1 MYDVS
6 FSRPVKNRAP
16 TAQPLLVLL
25 LPLPLDVE
33 LPLLAPDLRCAFPF
47 ELVPVD
53 RELVLDGEL
62 VIHKHPLGGE
72 GQISALQ
79 FHVLEFRL
87 LLVRPAHRPGELVP
101 VLLDR
106 QCGRP
111 LHVADLVL
119 ALPRPDRV
127 CLLVPR
133 ACKAAEPEY
142 QRRREDRFHVCL
154 QEVAG
159 GEPSDADRLQPLTA
173 ILGMPRPPVRMAW
186 PRASSRAELVLRAQ
200 ARSIPLQKARKRAL
214 SRTFQSPPSRRSTR
228 IGAAR
233 RFFPCP
239 PF

>member
-1 MYDVS
+1 MSPPESTLDPFVFPSGGPWRSSRCRVAS
-6 FSRPVKNRAP
+6 FRRTTDFK
-16 TAQPLLVLL
+16 TTQPLLVLL

-33 LPLLAPDLRCAFPF
+33 LLLLAPELRCTFPF
-47 ELVPVD
+47 ELVPGD
-53 RELVLDGEL
+53 RELVLDGDL

-72 GQISALQ
+72 GQNSFLQ

-106 QCGRP
+106 QGGHP
-111 LHVADLVL
+111 LLAADLVL

-127 CLLVPR
+127 CLLALR
-133 ACKAAEPEY
+133 ARKPTEPEH

-173 ILGMPRPPVRMAW
+173 ILGMPRPPVRMAR
-186 PRASSRAELVLRAQ
+186 PSASFRGRVRER
-200 ARSIPLQKARKRAL
+200 RH
-214 SRTFQSPPSRRSTR
+214 RRSL
-228 IGAAR
+228 
-233 RFFPCP
+233 P
-239 PF
+239 